1 MKLRILIVLAILVS
15 LLSFAKFNYCQST
28 GWASPGQYIHAC
40 YSDLPALYSARGL
53 DSNAWPYSSDDNSVE
68 YPVITAMVMYATS
81 FLANSPVSYFNI
93 NIFFLVLLFIAT
105 VIVVR
110 KIRPEFAY
118 LSAIAP
124 AVIASLFINWDLW
137 GIATMLLAIYW
148 FDRKKYLHSALI
160 LSLSIS
166 TKFLPVFLL
175 IPIAFILWRDA
186 KLKELVKYVAVVAGT
201 WIAINAPF
209 AFTTPTRW
217 WRFFKLNL
225 ERGADWGSIFAFPT
239 PTGWWRF
246 FKLNL
251 ERGADWGSVWL
262 ALRQLGIPLTN
273 LNYLSIL
280 LLLIAL
286 TSVAIVLFELKY
298 TPTLAS
304 VAFIV
309 MAAVMVASKV
319 YSPQFVLWL
328 TPLAV
333 IALTNKKDLHAFWL
347 WQATEVI
354 YHVAI
359 WQHIATIEHAKFGLG
374 PTPYAIL
381 TLVRIAGT
389 IYLMA
394 VLARRA
400 LQARNGHSR
409 LLDLLFEAG
418 KPYP

>member
-1 MKLRILIVLAILVS
+1 MKLRILILLAIGAS
-15 LLSFAKFNYCQST
+15 LLSFAKFSHCENT
-28 GWASPGQYIHAC
+28 GWATPGQYIHAC
-40 YSDLPALYSARGL
+40 YSDIPALFGTRGL
-53 DSNAWPYSSDDNSVE
+53 DKNDWPFASDDNSVE
-68 YPVITAMVMYATS
+68 YPVVTAMVMYATS
-81 FLANSPVSYFNI
+81 FVANSPVSYFNV
-93 NIFFLVLLFIAT
+93 NILFLILLFIAT
-105 VIVVR
+105 VVLVR

-118 LSAIAP
+118 LVPIAP
-124 AVIASLFINWDLW
+124 AMIASLYINWDLW
-137 GIATMLLAIYW
+137 AIATMMLAIYW
-148 FDRKKYLHSALI
+148 FDRKQYLHSALI
-160 LSLSIS
+160 MGLSIS

-175 IPIAFILWRDA
+175 IPIAFILWRDD
-186 KLKELVKYVAVVAGT
+186 KLKELIKYVGVVAAT
-201 WIAINAPF
+201 WIALNLPF
-209 AFTTPTRW
+209 ALT
-217 WRFFKLNL
+217 
-225 ERGADWGSIFAFPT
+225 T

-246 FKLNL
+246 YKLNL
-251 ERGADWGSVWL
+251 ERGPDWGSFWL
-262 ALRQLGIPLTN
+262 ALQQLGISLTN

-286 TSVAIVLFELKY
+286 TSVAIMLFELKY

-309 MAAVMVASKV
+309 LASVMVASKV
-319 YSPQFVLWL
+319 YSPQYVLWL

-347 WQATEVI
+347 WQATEVM

-359 WQHIATIEHAKFGLG
+359 WQHIASVTGAKFGLAA
-374 PTPYAIL
+374 TPYAIL

-389 IYLMA
+389 IYLMV

-400 LQARNGHSR
+400 LQARNTHSR

>member
-1 MKLRILIVLAILVS
+1 MKVRTLVVLALFASLV
-15 LLSFAKFNYCQST
+15 SFAKFSQCENS
-28 GWASPGQYIHAC
+28 GWATPDQYIHAC
-40 YSDLPALYSARGL
+40 YSDLPALYGSRGL
-53 DSNAWPYSSDDNSVE
+53 DTNSWPYSSDDNSVE
-68 YPVITAMVMYATS
+68 YPVVTAMVMYATS
-81 FLANSPVSYFNI
+81 FAAKSPASYFNV
-93 NIFFLVLLFIAT
+93 NIFFLILLFIAT
-105 VIVVR
+105 LIVVR

-124 AVIASLFINWDLW
+124 AMIASLFINWDLW
-137 GIATMLLAIYW
+137 GIATMMLAIYW
-148 FDRKKYLHSALI
+148 FDRKQYLHSALI
-160 LSLSIS
+160 LALSIS
-166 TKFLPVFLL
+166 TKFLPIFLL
-175 IPIAFILWRDA
+175 IPIAFILWRDT
-186 KLKELVKYVAVVAGT
+186 KLKELVKYVAVVAVT
-201 WIAINAPF
+201 WLAINAPF
-209 AFTTPTRW
+209 ALT
-217 WRFFKLNL
+217 
-225 ERGADWGSIFAFPT
+225 T

-251 ERGADWGSVWL
+251 ERGADWGSIWL
-262 ALRQLGIPLTN
+262 ALQQLGLSLTN

-280 LLLIAL
+280 VLLIAL

-304 VAFIV
+304 IAFIV

-359 WQHIATIEHAKFGLG
+359 WQHIASITGAQFGLG

-400 LQARNGHSR
+400 LQARNTHSR
-409 LLDLLFEAG
+409 LLDLLFEGG

>member
-1 MKLRILIVLAILVS
+1 MKVRTLVALALFASLV
-15 LLSFAKFNYCQST
+15 SFAKFSPCENT
-28 GWASPGQYIHAC
+28 GWATPDQYIHAC
-40 YSDLPALYSARGL
+40 YSDLSALYVSRGL
-53 DSNAWPYSSDDNSVE
+53 DTNTWPYASDDNSVE

-81 FLANSPVSYFNI
+81 FVAKSPASYFNV
-93 NIFFLVLLFIAT
+93 NIFFLVLLFLAT
-105 VIVVR
+105 VIIVR

-124 AVIASLFINWDLW
+124 AMIASLFINWDLW
-137 GIATMLLAIYW
+137 GIATMMLAIYW
-148 FDRKKYLHSALI
+148 FDRKQYLHSALI
-160 LSLSIS
+160 MALSIS
-166 TKFLPVFLL
+166 TKFLPIFLL
-175 IPIAFILWRDA
+175 IPIAFILWRDT
-186 KLKELVKYVAVVAGT
+186 KLKELLKYVGVVAAT
-201 WIAINAPF
+201 WLAINAPF
-209 AFTTPTRW
+209 ALT
-217 WRFFKLNL
+217 
-225 ERGADWGSIFAFPT
+225 T

-262 ALRQLGIPLTN
+262 ALQQLGLNLTN

-280 LLLIAL
+280 LLLIGL
-286 TSVAIVLFELKY
+286 TSIAIFLFELKH

-333 IALTNKKDLHAFWL
+333 IALINKEDLHAFWL

-359 WQHIATIEHAKFGLG
+359 WQHIASITDAKFGLG

-389 IYLMA
+389 IYLMV

-400 LQARNGHSR
+400 LQARNTHSR

>member
-1 MKLRILIVLAILVS
+1 
-15 LLSFAKFNYCQST
+15 
-28 GWASPGQYIHAC
+28 
-40 YSDLPALYSARGL
+40 
-53 DSNAWPYSSDDNSVE
+53 
-68 YPVITAMVMYATS
+68 
-81 FLANSPVSYFNI
+81 
-93 NIFFLVLLFIAT
+93 VLLFIAT

-124 AVIASLFINWDLW
+124 AMIASLFINWDLW
-137 GIATMLLAIYW
+137 GIATMMLAIYW

-166 TKFLPVFLL
+166 TKFLPIFLL
-175 IPIAFILWRDA
+175 IPIVFILWRDA

-201 WIAINAPF
+201 WIATNAPF
-209 AFTTPTRW
+209 AFTTPTGW

-251 ERGADWGSVWL
+251 ERDADWGSIWL
-262 ALRQLGIPLTN
+262 ALRQLGISLTN

-304 VAFIV
+304 VAFFV

-333 IALTNKKDLHAFWL
+333 IALTNKKDVHAFWL

-359 WQHIATIEHAKFGLG
+359 WQHIASITGAQFGLG

-400 LQARNGHSR
+400 LQARNTHSR
-409 LLDLLFEAG
+409 LLDLLFEGG

>member
-1 MKLRILIVLAILVS
+1 MKLRILIVLAILAS

-40 YSDLPALYSARGL
+40 YSDLPALYSGRGL

-93 NIFFLVLLFIAT
+93 NIFFLALLFIAT

-124 AVIASLFINWDLW
+124 AMIASLFINWDLW
-137 GIATMLLAIYW
+137 GIATMMLAIYW

-166 TKFLPVFLL
+166 TKFLPIFLL

-209 AFTTPTRW
+209 AFTTPTGW

-251 ERGADWGSVWL
+251 ERDADWGSIWL

-333 IALTNKKDLHAFWL
+333 IALTNKKDVHAFWL

-359 WQHIATIEHAKFGLG
+359 WQHIASITGAQFGLG

-389 IYLMA
+389 IYLLA

-400 LQARNGHSR
+400 LQARNRHSR

>member
-1 MKLRILIVLAILVS
+1 
-15 LLSFAKFNYCQST
+15 
-28 GWASPGQYIHAC
+28 
-40 YSDLPALYSARGL
+40 
-53 DSNAWPYSSDDNSVE
+53 
-68 YPVITAMVMYATS
+68 
-81 FLANSPVSYFNI
+81 
-93 NIFFLVLLFIAT
+93 
-105 VIVVR
+105 
-110 KIRPEFAY
+110 
-118 LSAIAP
+118 
-124 AVIASLFINWDLW
+124 
-137 GIATMLLAIYW
+137 MLLAIYW

-166 TKFLPVFLL
+166 TKFLPIFLL

-201 WIAINAPF
+201 WIVMNAPF
-209 AFTTPTRW
+209 AFTIPTGW

-225 ERGADWGSIFAFPT
+225 ERDADWGSIFAFPT

-251 ERGADWGSVWL
+251 ERDADWGSIWL

-359 WQHIATIEHAKFGLG
+359 WQHIASITGAQFGLG

-400 LQARNGHSR
+400 LQARNRHSR